1 MPDLVPPMQVAA
13 GAGQAP
19 VGPDWVVEL
28 AWTGHRCIAY
38 VEPGGRTRLLSSG
51 NVSMTPAYP
60 ELLPELERRSPAGGM
75 ILDGTLV
82 ARGEEHAPRVARLQR
97 RSARFRPTER
107 QIRRVPVD
115 LQVADL
121 LWLDGHSLVDLPYRD
136 RRNLLEGLGF
146 AAAPVWTTSP
156 MPISELPSL
165 LQIAEAKG
173 VEALHARHL
182 GSRYRPGQRSPLW
195 VRVPVPRIG
204 RVLVGGWT
212 PVDPR
217 RPDRIASLLVGVPDG
232 RGLRYVG
239 RVGVSGEERRP
250 VAGLRQLR
258 RAESPFLGGVPAEV
272 ARDAIWVEP
281 RVTGLVDYTGFT
293 ADGRLRLP
301 HWRGT
306 AGAGSAGIPWARRAD
321 PPDGD
326 ASRQAAGAPAGSA
339 GASGGTASASAGAS
353 AQAGSRAAADPS
365 AAVERREPSGHAAVA
380 GGAADPAGA
389 SAAAGRAAAGRGRG
403 EAGAPAAADLG
414 GRSSAGGAAAAG
426 SQTEPVAQGGAGR
439 KATSDGNDAIGPIE
453 GSVEV
458 DDTAQ
463 SGGVTAV
470 VETAGPGMQAAAA
483 AAGDG
488 AGTAVAGAAVGGV
501 AATADAGAGSATAA
515 EDTAGRASASSGP
528 AAADEAAADEAAPEQ
543 AAEPVEAR
551 RLEQHFVYNSL
562 NAIASLIRTDPAR
575 ARELLVGFADLSRAT
590 DRPADAPSTLGHEL
604 TVVRD
609 YLALEQ
615 ARFGKR
621 LRVEIDVDR
630 ALTTVPVEP
639 LRVLA
644 AVRDAVQRDIEP
656 RAQGGVLS
664 VTARP
669 ADGGCV
675 VTVTGGAGE
684 PKVLPLTAHVT
695 V

>member
-1 MPDLVPPMQVAA
+1 
-13 GAGQAP
+13 
-19 VGPDWVVEL
+19 
-28 AWTGHRCIAY
+28 
-38 VEPGGRTRLLSSG
+38 
-51 NVSMTPAYP
+51 
-60 ELLPELERRSPAGGM
+60 M

-107 QIRRVPVD
+107 HIRTVPVD

-136 RRNLLEGLGF
+136 RRALLEGLGF

-165 LQIAEAKG
+165 LRIAEAKG

-212 PVDPR
+212 PVDPN
-217 RPDRIASLLVGVPDG
+217 RPDRIASLLVGVPEG

-258 RAESPFLGGVPAEV
+258 RADSPFQDGVPADV
-272 ARDAIWVEP
+272 ARDAIWVDP
-281 RVTGLVDYTGFT
+281 RVAGLVDHTGFT

-306 AGAGSAGIPWARRAD
+306 AGAGSSAIPWARRAD
-321 PPDGD
+321 PP
-326 ASRQAAGAPAGSA
+326 ATHAVQA
-339 GASGGTASASAGAS
+339 
-353 AQAGSRAAADPS
+353 
-365 AAVERREPSGHAAVA
+365 
-380 GGAADPAGA
+380 
-389 SAAAGRAAAGRGRG
+389 RG
-403 EAGAPAAADLG
+403 
-414 GRSSAGGAAAAG
+414 
-426 SQTEPVAQGGAGR
+426 
-439 KATSDGNDAIGPIE
+439 
-453 GSVEV
+453 V
-458 DDTAQ
+458 DDTAAD
-463 SGGVTAV
+463 SAAAADSTAAGGTAAGGGATAPGGTTAPRDATAAAGTAAGGGTRAAGGTTPTGAGVAPESADVPSTGVTAATEDTDRPSAVTAV
-470 VETAGPGMQAAAA
+470 VETAGPGGQAAAA
-483 AAGDG
+483 AASDG
-488 AGTAVAGAAVGGV
+488 AGTAVAGAAAGAAASADAAGGARADASTPQVPV
-501 AATADAGAGSATAA
+501 APGGPIAAQDPAGHEAAGHDFAGHAAVPPKAAADQADDQAADNQATADQT
-515 EDTAGRASASSGP
+515 
-528 AAADEAAADEAAPEQ
+528 
-543 AAEPVEAR
+543 AEPVEAR

-590 DRPADAPSTLGHEL
+590 DRPTHTPSTLGHEL
-604 TVVRD
+604 ATVRD

-615 ARFGKR
+615 ARFGRR
-621 LRVEIDVDR
+621 LRVEIDVPT
-630 ALTTVPVEP
+630 ALLAAPIEP
-639 LRVLA
+639 LRLLA
-644 AVRDAVQRDIEP
+644 VVRDAVQRDIEP

-664 VTARP
+664 VSARP
-669 ADGGCV
+669 ADDGYV
-675 VTVTGGAGE
+675 LTVTGGAGE
-684 PKVLPLTAHVT
+684 PRVLALSTHVT

>member
-13 GAGQAP
+13 GTGQAP

-28 AWTGHRCIAY
+28 AWTGHRCVAY

-60 ELLPELERRSPAGGM
+60 ELVPELERRSPPQGM

-107 QIRRVPVD
+107 HIRTVPVD

-121 LWLDGHSLVDLPYRD
+121 LWLDGHSVVDLPYRD
-136 RRNLLEGLGF
+136 RRTLLEGLGF

-165 LQIAEAKG
+165 LRIAEAKG

-182 GSRYRPGQRSPLW
+182 ASRYRPGQRSPLW

-239 RVGVSGEERRP
+239 RVGVSGDERRP
-250 VAGLRQLR
+250 VAGLCQLR
-258 RAESPFLGGVPAEV
+258 RDGSPFAGGMPPDV

-281 RVTGLVDYTGFT
+281 RVAGLVDYTGFT

-301 HWRGT
+301 QWRGT
-306 AGAGSAGIPWARRAD
+306 AGAGSAAIPWARRAD
-321 PPDGD
+321 APDDD
-326 ASRQAAGAPAGSA
+326 ASRRTAAPTPSAPDGAARAGDDVAPPDATPDPATPDRAIAGPATSDPVTPDPAIARQTCAESAGPGSPTPGPAAAGHEGSGSAPAGSA
-339 GASGGTASASAGAS
+339 T
-353 AQAGSRAAADPS
+353 
-365 AAVERREPSGHAAVA
+365 
-380 GGAADPAGA
+380 
-389 SAAAGRAAAGRGRG
+389 RG
-403 EAGAPAAADLG
+403 PAAAE
-414 GRSSAGGAAAAG
+414 SATAASATAA
-426 SQTEPVAQGGAGR
+426 PA
-439 KATSDGNDAIGPIE
+439 
-453 GSVEV
+453 
-458 DDTAQ
+458 
-463 SGGVTAV
+463 
-470 VETAGPGMQAAAA
+470 TAGPSAPGP
-483 AAGDG
+483 
-488 AGTAVAGAAVGGV
+488 
-501 AATADAGAGSATAA
+501 AGAGSAP
-515 EDTAGRASASSGP
+515 AGSATRGP
-528 AAADEAAADEAAPEQ
+528 AAAESTAAESTAAESTAAESTAAGSGAAESGAAESRAESAAESATAESTTPGSAAPPGEDAAAAADPGDEAAPS
-543 AAEPVEAR
+543 APVEAR

-590 DRPADAPSTLGHEL
+590 DRPTDAPSTLGHEL
-604 TVVRD
+604 ATVRD

-621 LRVEIDVDR
+621 LRVEIEVNPALQR
-630 ALTTVPVEP
+630 APVEP
-639 LRVLA
+639 LRLLA

-669 ADGGCV
+669 TAGGCV

-684 PKVLPLTAHVT
+684 ARVLDLTAHVT

>member
-13 GAGQAP
+13 GTGQAP

-28 AWTGHRCIAY
+28 AWTGHRCVAY

-51 NVSMTPAYP
+51 SVSMTPAYP
-60 ELLPELERRSPAGGM
+60 ELVPELERRSPPRGM

-107 QIRRVPVD
+107 HIRTVPVD

-136 RRNLLEGLGF
+136 RRVLLEGLGF

-182 GSRYRPGQRSPLW
+182 ASRYRPGQRSPLW

-212 PVDPR
+212 PVDPN
-217 RPDRIASLLVGVPDG
+217 RPDRIASLLVGVPEG

-250 VAGLRQLR
+250 VAALRQLR
-258 RAESPFLGGVPAEV
+258 RPGSPFADGVPVEV

-281 RVTGLVDYTGFT
+281 RVTGLVDFTGFT

-306 AGAGSAGIPWARRAD
+306 AGAGSSGIPWARRAAPVT
-321 PPDGD
+321 PP
-326 ASRQAAGAPAGSA
+326 AATGE
-339 GASGGTASASAGAS
+339 
-353 AQAGSRAAADPS
+353 PS
-365 AAVERREPSGHAAVA
+365 AAEGQAAET
-380 GGAADPAGA
+380 PAP
-389 SAAAGRAAAGRGRG
+389 
-403 EAGAPAAADLG
+403 EDAP
-414 GRSSAGGAAAAG
+414 
-426 SQTEPVAQGGAGR
+426 
-439 KATSDGNDAIGPIE
+439 
-453 GSVEV
+453 
-458 DDTAQ
+458 
-463 SGGVTAV
+463 VTAV
-470 VETAGPGMQAAAA
+470 VEVSGPGRQAAAA
-483 AAGDG
+483 AASDG
-488 AGTAVAGAAVGGV
+488 EGTAVAGAAAGGATFV
-501 AATADAGAGSATAA
+501 ATAEAGTAAEADAGSADAEVDPAA
-515 EDTAGRASASSGP
+515 EVGAGAATGSDAGAAGGVGAGAAVGSGAGAAEVGAGGAGGAGPAASAEAGADPAPGAPGP
-528 AAADEAAADEAAPEQ
+528 AAAAPSVEP
-543 AAEPVEAR
+543 PVEAR

-562 NAIASLIRTDPAR
+562 NAIASLIRTDPSR

-590 DRPADAPSTLGHEL
+590 DRPADTPSTLGHEL
-604 TVVRD
+604 AVVRD

-621 LRVEIDVDR
+621 LRVEIDVDP
-630 ALTTVPVEP
+630 AFATVPVEP

-675 VTVTGGAGE
+675 VTVTGGAGQ
-684 PKVLPLTAHVT
+684 PKMLALSTHVT

>member
-13 GAGQAP
+13 GTGQAP

-28 AWTGHRCIAY
+28 AWTGHRCVAY
-38 VEPGGRTRLLSSG
+38 VEPGQRTRLLSSG

-60 ELLPELERRSPAGGM
+60 ELVPELERRSPPRGM

-107 QIRRVPVD
+107 HIRTVPVD

-136 RRNLLEGLGF
+136 RRTLLEGLGF

-165 LQIAEAKG
+165 LRIAEAKG

-212 PVDPR
+212 PVDPN
-217 RPDRIASLLVGVPDG
+217 RPDRIASLLVGVPEG

-258 RAESPFLGGVPAEV
+258 LLDSPFQDGVPADV
-272 ARDAIWVEP
+272 ARDAIWVDP
-281 RVTGLVDYTGFT
+281 RVVGLVDYTGFT

-301 HWRGT
+301 QWRGT
-306 AGAGSAGIPWARRAD
+306 AGAGSPAIPWARRAD
-321 PPDGD
+321 PPEVPA
-326 ASRQAAGAPAGSA
+326 ASS
-339 GASGGTASASAGAS
+339 
-353 AQAGSRAAADPS
+353 
-365 AAVERREPSGHAAVA
+365 
-380 GGAADPAGA
+380 
-389 SAAAGRAAAGRGRG
+389 
-403 EAGAPAAADLG
+403 APAAHAK
-414 GRSSAGGAAAAG
+414 GAAAAG
-426 SQTEPVAQGGAGR
+426 DTASAVGEGVVEGFAAESADVPPPGGA
-439 KATSDGNDAIGPIE
+439 ATDAVRP
-453 GSVEV
+453 
-458 DDTAQ
+458 
-463 SGGVTAV
+463 GGVTAV
-470 VETAGPGMQAAAA
+470 VETAGPGGQAAAA
-483 AAGDG
+483 AASDG
-488 AGTAVAGAAVGGV
+488 AGTAVAGAAAG
-501 AATADAGAGSATAA
+501 AAASADAAGGTGADASTPHVAVAPS
-515 EDTAGRASASSGP
+515 DPTAGHAAPGHEAARHEAAGYDAARYDAARYDAAGH
-528 AAADEAAADEAAPEQ
+528 AAAGHAASGDQAADDQAVDDLAAGEQ

-590 DRPADAPSTLGHEL
+590 DRPTDAPSTLAHEL
-604 TVVRD
+604 ATVRD

-615 ARFGKR
+615 ARFGRR
-621 LRVEIDVDR
+621 LRVEIDVDT
-630 ALTTVPVEP
+630 ALLAAPVEP
-639 LRVLA
+639 LRLLA
-644 AVRDAVQRDIEP
+644 IVRDAVQRDIEP

-664 VTARP
+664 VIARP
-669 ADGGCV
+669 ADDGCV

-684 PKVLPLTAHVT
+684 PRLLTLTTHVT